1 MCEEKII
8 SQIRLAQSGDM
19 EVQAG
24 IVADNLNLVRSVVQ
38 RFGLRGEEWDDLFQT
53 GCVGLIKAIQRF
65 DCTRA
70 VRFSTYAVPMI
81 IGELKQYFRD
91 NQKIHVSRSLKEL
104 AQRVRITE
112 QSLWDKLGRE
122 PTVQEIAQEI
132 RVLPAEIAAAME
144 SQRPVSSLDEPQGS
158 QDDAVTLLEMI
169 SSDAMR
175 PDDIERIFLSEQLSM
190 LSVRDREILTMR
202 FWRDKTQQEVAK
214 KLGISQVQVSR
225 LEKKAILLLRK
236 KVLETKNR

>member
-8 SQIRLAQSGDM
+8 SRIRLAQGGDM

-24 IVADNLNLVRSVVQ
+24 LVADNLNLVRSVVQ

-104 AQRVRITE
+104 AQRVRVME
-112 QSLWDKLGRE
+112 QTLWEKLKRE
-122 PTVQEIAQEI
+122 PTVQEIAQELC
-132 RVLPAEIAAAME
+132 VAPADIAEAME
-144 SQRPVSSLDEPQGS
+144 SQYCVSSLDEPQGTS
-158 QDDAVTLLEMI
+158 DDAGTLLEVI
-169 SSDAMR
+169 SADAVR
-175 PDDIERIFLSEQLSM
+175 PDDIERLFLSEQLAM
-190 LSVRDREILTMR
+190 MPCRDREILTMR
-202 FWRDKTQQEVAK
+202 FWRDKTQQEIARR
-214 KLGISQVQVSR
+214 LGISQVQVSR
-225 LEKKAILLLRK
+225 LEKKAILFLRK
-236 KVLETKNR
+236 KVLETKNK